1 MTNVFDFL
9 YFMSFIVQNDNA
21 KYMQNNAA
29 ILYFHK
35 SLYSFNFTGGYE
47 CFYKR
52 SLGEMMVRDGCA
64 RSLFIAF
71 PHSCV
76 PGNLHKNAG
85 RRERKF
91 I

>member
-1 MTNVFDFL
+1 MFPIFCTLCHLWCRMTMLNICKIML
-9 YFMSFIVQNDNA
+9 QYFP
-21 KYMQNNAA
+21 
-29 ILYFHK
+29 K

-52 SLGEMMVRDGCA
+52 SLGEMMARDGCA

-76 PGNLHKNAG
+76 PGILHKNAG